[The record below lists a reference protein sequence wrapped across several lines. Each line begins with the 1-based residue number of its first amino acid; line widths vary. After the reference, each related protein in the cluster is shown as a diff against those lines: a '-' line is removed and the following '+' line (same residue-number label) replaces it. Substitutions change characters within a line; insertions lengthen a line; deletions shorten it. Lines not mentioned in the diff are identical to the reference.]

1 MDWKNY
7 NKYKKGNWRT
17 RQISFYYLFIKNEV
31 KQINSYPIIYQEQV
45 ANLQSNHR
53 RFQVRWIGEFDLV

>member
-1 MDWKNY
+1 M
-7 NKYKKGNWRT
+7 YKKRKLAHTPNFLL
-17 RQISFYYLFIKNEV
+17 FYYLFIKNEV